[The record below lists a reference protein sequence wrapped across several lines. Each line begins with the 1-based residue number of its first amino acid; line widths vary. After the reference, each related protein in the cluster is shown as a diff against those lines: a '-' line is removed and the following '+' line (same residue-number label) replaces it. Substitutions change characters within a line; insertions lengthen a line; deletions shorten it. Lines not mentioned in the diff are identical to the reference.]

1 MLLRPHLQILRRG
14 RRVGGRSVSNGMS
27 SVSNF
32 KTLGESIFATKS
44 LGSFTVEESIQQ
56 FAITFDA
63 LLIGHE
69 GGVTSLSWA
78 PQQIETSTRQV
89 PPTLLST
96 STDSSLILWSPSHTL
111 FASSSDATAA
121 PSLWINRQR
130 FGDVG
135 GQRFGGFVGG
145 IWAHTKRG
153 DEAMAWGWGGGW
165 RRWRTIPANYSEGGV
180 DTDEWMEVGAVG
192 GHNGPV
198 KDVDWSP
205 EGDYFM
211 SVG

>member
-1 MLLRPHLQILRRG
+1 
-14 RRVGGRSVSNGMS
+14 VGGRSVSNGMS